1 MIKLVYCLHR
11 LPGMSFEEFS
21 RYWIGPHADLMKE
34 HGSKLGILKYIQSH
48 AVGPEA
54 AQAMQTIR
62 GLQDPFDGIAEIYFE
77 SLEALDAG
85 NPSAETLAAQALLLA
100 DEKRFIDLSRSV
112 IFFAEEKPI
121 IESVTK

>member
-21 RYWIGPHADLMKE
+21 RYWFGPHADLMKE
-34 HGSKLGILKYIQSH
+34 HGPKLGVLKYIKSH

-62 GLQDPFDGIAEIYFE
+62 GCQDPFDGIAEIYFE
-77 SLEALDAG
+77 SLEALEAG

-112 IFFAEEKPI
+112 IFLQKKSP
-121 IESVTK
+121 SLRV